1 MLLQISLKVLPK
13 VAVNLNVGWKDT
25 NTALSNYLDVKKVL
39 RKSKR
44 TAYRDN
50 IPEWFKEGLDDF
62 TGFEA
67 VIGSHEAIPKELKNI
82 QESGVN
88 IVHCL

>member
-1 MLLQISLKVLPK
+1 MGVPLE

-44 TAYRDN
+44 TAYREN

-88 IVHCL
+88 IIYCL